1 MNHWCRSERRGRRM
15 AKEAFIEVNFREQ
28 SLKLLA
34 LCNTI
39 IDLYMAQGLRL
50 TLRQLYYQLVTRN
63 VITNDERSY
72 KNLGKLVSQGRLAGE
87 IDWEAIEDRL
97 RMPHQVT
104 EWRSPVDI
112 MNAAI
117 QSYTL
122 PRWES
127 QPAYLE
133 LWCEKDALAGVLLP
147 ITQQYHV
154 TLMVNR
160 GYSSQSA
167 MKEAAERLVNAS
179 LDGKSTT
186 ILYIGDQD
194 PSGEDMVRDV
204 GDRLNLLTRDAF
216 DIEVV
221 KLAITEDQV
230 AQYNPPT
237 NPAKMSDS
245 RAEKYIAKFGQF
257 SYEAD
262 ALPPDV
268 LAAVVRGAIEAQIDP
283 DLWQQ
288 VIDAE
293 EADKRLLEQARDEV
307 IRLQDEAEDD
317 DQE

>member
-1 MNHWCRSERRGRRM
+1 MS
-15 AKEAFIEVNFREQ
+15 KEAFKDVNFRQQ
-28 SLKLLA
+28 SLEMLD
-34 LCNTI
+34 LCNSI
-39 IDLYMAQGLRL
+39 IDLYQGQGLRL

-63 VITNDERSY
+63 AITNNERSY

-97 RMPHQVT
+97 RTPQQVT
-104 EWRSPVDI
+104 EWRSPADI
-112 MNAAI
+112 MNAVME
-117 QSYTL
+117 SYTL
-122 PRWES
+122 PRWAN
-127 QPAYLE
+127 QPAYVE

-160 GYSSQSA
+160 GYSSLSA
-167 MKEAAERLVNAS
+167 MKEAAERLEVAE
-179 LDGKSTT
+179 DARKDRII

-204 GDRLNLLTRDAF
+204 EDRLILLTREQIG
-216 DIEVV
+216 IEVI

-230 AQYNPPT
+230 AQYNPPP
-237 NPAKMSDS
+237 NPTKLSDS
-245 RAEKYIAKFGQF
+245 RAEAYIAKFGDS

-268 LAAVVRGAIEAQIDP
+268 LAGVVRGTIEQYIDQ
-283 DLWQQ
+283 DRWRE
-288 VIDAE
+288 VIDQE
-293 EADKRLLEQARDEV
+293 EDHKRLLEQARDEV
-307 IRLQDEAEDD
+307 MRLIDEAEAEDD

>member
-1 MNHWCRSERRGRRM
+1 MS
-15 AKEAFIEVNFREQ
+15 KETFIDVNFRPQ
-28 SLKLLA
+28 SLQMLA
-34 LCNTI
+34 LCNEI

-63 VITNDERSY
+63 TVTNTERSY

-87 IDWEAIEDRL
+87 LDWEAIEDRL
-97 RMPHQVT
+97 RMPHQVA
-104 EWRSPVDI
+104 EWRSPADI
-112 MNAAI
+112 MNAVM

-122 PRWES
+122 PRWEP
-127 QPAYLE
+127 QPAYVE

-167 MKEAAERLVNAS
+167 MKEAAERLTNAF
-179 LDGKSTT
+179 LDGKKSIT

-204 GDRLNLLTRDAF
+204 GDRLTLLTRDEF

-230 AQYNPPT
+230 AQYNPPP
-237 NPAKMSDS
+237 NPTKLSDS
-245 RAEKYIAKFGQF
+245 RAEGYIAKFGNS

-262 ALPPDV
+262 ALPPDI
-268 LAAVVRGAIEAQIDP
+268 LAAVVREAIEAQIDP

-293 EADKRLLEQARDEV
+293 ETDKRLLEQARDEV
-307 IRLQDEAEDD
+307 MRLRDEAEDD